1 MSDLFVGILDG
12 FLGENYS
19 KISDAFIAAKYALES
34 GGKRF
39 RLYLSLEAA
48 KAFGNEKDN
57 NARRLAVA
65 VELIHNYSLIHD
77 DLPCMDNADMRRGQP
92 SCQKKFGETQ
102 ATLAGDGLLNMAA
115 EVILGGYVQENY
127 LTAAKYL
134 FDCSG
139 FNGMVFGQSVDVEN
153 KKLTFEEYRE
163 LARLKTSKLLCASVV
178 PQAILGG
185 ADEIIIKTLT
195 DCCEKLGLVYQFV
208 DDMSDKDEDEEKV
221 SVLNYFDKNNAEEY
235 ILQLSEYIEKSLH
248 TVSTGDKF
256 DFFVEFLNSVTAKM
270 GG

>member
-1 MSDLFVGILDG
+1 MSDFFVEILDG
-12 FLGENYS
+12 FLDENYS
-19 KISDAFIAAKYALES
+19 KTSDAFVAAKYAIET

-39 RLYLSLEAA
+39 RFYLSLETA

-57 NARRLAVA
+57 NAQRLAVA

-115 EVILGGYVQENY
+115 EVILGGCVRENY
-127 LTAAKYL
+127 LKAAKYL

-139 FNGMVFGQSVDVEN
+139 FNGMVSGQSIDVEN

-163 LARLKTSKLLCASVV
+163 LAKLKTSKLICASVV

-185 ADEIIIKTLT
+185 ANERIIKSLT

-208 DDMSDKDEDEEKV
+208 DDMSDKDEDEKKV
-221 SVLNYFDKNNAEEY
+221 SVLSYSDKKNAEKY
-235 ILQLSEYIEKSLH
+235 VLQLAEYIEKSLH
-248 TVSTGDKF
+248 TLSIRGEF
-256 DFFVEFLNSVTAKM
+256 DFLAQFLDSVTARM